1 MNCKVLWGLLY
12 LTVAAFCWVWG
23 YGTGVSKQHPEI
35 QCDTVLIVKDSIIR
49 DSIFIENQIIKEKIK
64 YVEKEFS
71 KEMDSVNNLNDT
83 SMYNFFTEY
92 ISDYTGT
99 TSNCK

>member
-12 LTVAAFCWVWG
+12 LAIAIFCWIWG
-23 YGTGVSKQHPEI
+23 YGAGVSNQHPDVR
-35 QCDTVLIVKDSIIR
+35 CDTVLIVKDSIIR

-92 ISDYTGT
+92 ISNYTGT
-99 TSNCK
+99 N